1 MRVHL
6 VNPSEVSFGTAVITP
21 RWLYVL
27 AAATPGSFGDPV
39 LVDETLAAI
48 DLSTIL
54 AGDVVGIGIHTANAL
69 RGYAIGKQARERGA
83 HVVFGGIH
91 ATLYPNEAHE
101 LGGAHAV
108 VKGDGDVVWA
118 RVLADCSRQTPQPVY
133 EGGRI
138 EASEFLPARWDL
150 VPRQSY
156 MWASVQT
163 VRGCP
168 KHCSFCSVWRTDGQR
183 PRQRTSDVVIE
194 EIVQLRRL
202 GFRFIALADDNF
214 YPVTLTDLRLAEE
227 QQNTVRLNEL
237 KTIRE
242 ERFELMARLAQL
254 PSDMIFFTQITM
266 EAAEDT
272 DFLDA
277 MKAANIKGA
286 LVGVESVTPEGL
298 KDVYK
303 EFNAAGADL
312 VERLRTFRR
321 HGVYVLG
328 SFIFGLPSDR
338 PETFAATASAAAQAE
353 VAFAQFVTLTP
364 YPGTVDFM
372 RWEKKMES
380 SPIEIAGI
388 PITRRWL
395 IPQALR
401 PKLYWDHPTMSAE
414 EVRQRT
420 QSVWDAFY
428 SLRSIWARSG
438 FIKSM
443 RARLAFVLISKIY
456 RQMYADTGIATDSA
470 RVSRSSQWARWL
482 AKPCQRLF
490 AAAPMPDLEV
500 PVAWNARPKW
510 RHFLASWQATDNAN
524 PPPVQIGMNR
534 RVSTSCPR
542 DALEKS
548 LQ

>member
-1 MRVHL
+1 MRVHII
-6 VNPSEVSFGTAVITP
+6 NPSEVSFGTAVITP

-27 AAATPGSFGDPV
+27 AAATPETFGIPS
-39 LVDETLAAI
+39 LVDETLAEMDPDNI
-48 DLSTIL
+48 KP
-54 AGDVVGIGIHTANAL
+54 GDIVGIGIHTANAL
-69 RGYAIGKQARERGA
+69 RGYEIGKMARERGA
-83 HVVFGGIH
+83 KVVFGGIH

-118 RVLADCSRQTPQPVY
+118 RVLLDCSRQTLQPVY

-138 EASEFLPARWDL
+138 EASDFLPARWDL

-183 PRQRTSDVVIE
+183 PRQRASDVVIE

-214 YPVTLTDLRLAEE
+214 YPVTLTDLRLAEA
-227 QQNTVRLNEL
+227 QHNIHRLNEL
-237 KTIRE
+237 KAIRA

-254 PSDMIFFTQITM
+254 PQDMVFFTQITM

-286 LVGVESVTPEGL
+286 LVGVEAVTPEGL

-303 EFNAAGADL
+303 EFNAAGEEL
-312 VERLRTFRR
+312 IERLRTFRR
-321 HGVYVLG
+321 RGVYVLA

-338 PETFAATASAAAQAE
+338 PETFDATAVAAVKSE
-353 VAFAQFVTLTP
+353 VAFAQFVGLTP

-372 RWEKKMES
+372 RWEKTMEA
-380 SPIEIAGI
+380 SPAMVAGI

-395 IPQALR
+395 IPRALR
-401 PKLYWDHPTMSAE
+401 PKLYWPHPTMSAE
-414 EVRQRT
+414 EIRDRT
-420 QSVWDAFY
+420 QSVWDNFY
-428 SLRSIWARSG
+428 SLKSHLDALSFLKIPAFPPGIRVDLENLPADVCRYWNCHGQRASFTVGALGALASKTLPAAVRSPSHAGPRSPAE
-438 FIKSM
+438 S
-443 RARLAFVLISKIY
+443 
-456 RQMYADTGIATDSA
+456 ATD
-470 RVSRSSQWARWL
+470 RL
-482 AKPCQRLF
+482 HLNQR
-490 AAAPMPDLEV
+490 
-500 PVAWNARPKW
+500 
-510 RHFLASWQATDNAN
+510 AT
-524 PPPVQIGMNR
+524 
-534 RVSTSCPR
+534 PR
-542 DALEKS
+542 LH
-548 LQ
+548 

>member
-6 VNPSEVSFGTAVITP
+6 INPSEVSFGTAVITP

-27 AAATPGSFGDPV
+27 AAATPATFGNPS
-39 LVDETLAAI
+39 LVDETLAPVDPGSI
-48 DLSTIL
+48 R

-69 RGYAIGKQARERGA
+69 RGYAIGKMARERGA

-108 VKGDGDVVWA
+108 VKGDGDVIWA
-118 RVLADCSRQTPQPVY
+118 KVLQDCSVGDPSQVY

-138 EASEFLPARWDL
+138 EAPEFLAARWDL

-183 PRQRTSDVVIE
+183 PRQRTANAVIE

-214 YPVTLTDLRLAEE
+214 YPVTFSDIRMAEE
-227 QQNTVRLNEL
+227 QHNVARVNEL
-237 KTIRE
+237 KAIRE
-242 ERFELMARLAQL
+242 QRFELMTRLSQL
-254 PSDMIFFTQITM
+254 PADMIFFTQITM

-277 MKAANIKGA
+277 MRAANIKGA

-298 KDVYK
+298 KDVFK
-303 EFNAAGADL
+303 EFNAAGEDL

-338 PETFAATASAAAQAE
+338 PETFDATASAAARAE

-364 YPGTVDFM
+364 FPGTVDFM
-372 RWEKKMES
+372 RWEKAMEA
-380 SPIEIAGI
+380 SPITIGGI

-401 PKLYWDHPTMSAE
+401 PKLYWPHPTMSAE
-414 EVRQRT
+414 EIRKHT
-420 QSVWDAFY
+420 QSVWDTFY
-428 SLRSIWARSG
+428 GLGAIWARSG

-443 RARLAFVLISKIY
+443 RARMAFVLISKIY

-470 RVSRSSQWARWL
+470 RVSRSTRWARWL

-490 AAAPMPDLEV
+490 AAPPMPDLKV
-500 PVAWNARPKW
+500 PAAWNTSPS
-510 RHFLASWQATDNAN
+510 HPQL
-524 PPPVQIGMNR
+524 VQIG
-534 RVSTSCPR
+534 
-542 DALEKS
+542 E
-548 LQ
+548 

>member
-1 MRVHL
+1 VRIHL

-27 AAATPGSFGDPV
+27 AAATPESFGDPS
-39 LVDETLAAI
+39 LVDETLAAVDPVRI
-48 DLSTIL
+48 QR
-54 AGDVVGIGIHTANAL
+54 GDIVGIGIHTANAL
-69 RGYAIGKQARERGA
+69 RGYEIGKMARSRGA
-83 HVVFGGIH
+83 YVVFGGIH
-91 ATLYPNEAHE
+91 ATLYPDEARE

-108 VKGDGDVVWA
+108 VKGDGDLVWA
-118 RVLADCSRQTPQPVY
+118 TVLADCCRGTPRLIY

-138 EASEFLPARWDL
+138 EASEFVLARWDL
-150 VPRQSY
+150 VPRKSY

-183 PRQRTSDVVIE
+183 PRQRSSDVVIE
-194 EIVQLRRL
+194 EVVHLRRL

-227 QQNTVRLNEL
+227 QHNIVRLNEL
-237 KTIRE
+237 KTIRA
-242 ERFELMARLAQL
+242 ERFALMRRLAQL
-254 PSDMIFFTQITM
+254 PSDTIFFTQITM

-272 DFLDA
+272 EFLDA
-277 MKAANIKGA
+277 MQAAHIKGA

-303 EFNAAGADL
+303 EFNCAGEDL

-338 PETFAATASAAAQAE
+338 PETFKATARAAAKAG
-353 VAFAQFVTLTP
+353 VAFAQFVMLTP

-372 RWEKKMES
+372 RWEKNMEA
-380 SPIEIAGI
+380 SPVQIAGI

-395 IPQALR
+395 IPRALR
-401 PKLYWDHPTMSAE
+401 PKVYWPHPTMSAE
-414 EVRQRT
+414 EIRRRT
-420 QSVWDAFY
+420 QSVWDSFY
-428 SLRSIWARSG
+428 SLESIWARSR
-438 FIKSM
+438 FIKSL

-470 RVSRSSQWARWL
+470 RVSRSARWARWL

-490 AAAPMPDLEV
+490 AARPMPHLNV
-500 PVAWNARPKW
+500 PEAWS
-510 RHFLASWQATDNAN
+510 ASTGLGQTTPA
-524 PPPVQIGMNR
+524 
-534 RVSTSCPR
+534 S
-542 DALEKS
+542 
-548 LQ
+548 

>member
-6 VNPSEVSFGTAVITP
+6 INPSEVSFGTAVITP

-27 AAATPGSFGDPV
+27 AAATPAGFGEPC
-39 LVDETLAAI
+39 LVDETLEAVAI
-48 DLSTIL
+48 DQIR

-69 RGYAIGKQARERGA
+69 RGYKIGKLARDRGA
-83 HVVFGGIH
+83 YVVFGGIH
-91 ATLYPNEAHE
+91 ATLYPNEAQE

-118 RVLADCSRQTPQPVY
+118 KVLSDCSRGTPLPIY

-138 EASEFLPARWDL
+138 EAAEFLPARWDL
-150 VPRQSY
+150 LPRQKY

-183 PRQRTSDVVIE
+183 PRQRSSDVVIE
-194 EIVQLRRL
+194 EVVQLRRL

-227 QQNTVRLNEL
+227 QQNTPRLNEL
-237 KTIRE
+237 KTIRA
-242 ERFELMARLAQL
+242 ERFALMRRLAQL
-254 PSDMIFFTQITM
+254 PPDTIFFTQITM
-266 EAAEDT
+266 EAAEDP

-277 MKAANIKGA
+277 MVAAHIKGA

-303 EFNAAGADL
+303 EFNCAGEDL
-312 VERLRTFRR
+312 VQRLRTFRR

-338 PETFAATASAAAQAE
+338 PETFDATAAAAAQAE
-353 VAFAQFVTLTP
+353 IAFAQFVMLTP
-364 YPGTVDFM
+364 YPGTVDFN
-372 RWEKKMES
+372 RWEKQMEAA
-380 SPIEIAGI
+380 PIQIGGI

-395 IPQALR
+395 IPQELR
-401 PKLYWDHPTMSAE
+401 PKLYWPHPTMAAE
-414 EVRQRT
+414 EIRRRT
-420 QSVWDAFY
+420 QGVWDNFY
-428 SLRSIWARSG
+428 GLQLIWARSR
-438 FIKSM
+438 FIKSL

-470 RVSRSSQWARWL
+470 RVSRSARWARWL
-482 AKPCQRLF
+482 AKPCRRLF
-490 AAAPMPDLEV
+490 AGPLMPQLEIPEMWSAPAGLEQ
-500 PVAWNARPKW
+500 NTS
-510 RHFLASWQATDNAN
+510 ASD
-524 PPPVQIGMNR
+524 
-534 RVSTSCPR
+534 
-542 DALEKS
+542 
-548 LQ
+548 

>member
-6 VNPSEVSFGTAVITP
+6 INPSEVSFGTAVITP

-27 AAATPGSFGDPV
+27 AAATPVSFGDPC
-39 LVDETLAAI
+39 LVDETLAAFDPTQI
-48 DLSTIL
+48 HP
-54 AGDVVGIGIHTANAL
+54 GDIVGIGIHTANAL
-69 RGYAIGKQARERGA
+69 RGYKIGKTARARGA
-83 HVVFGGIH
+83 YVVFGGIH
-91 ATLYPNEAHE
+91 ATLYPDEAHE

-108 VKGDGDVVWA
+108 VKGDGDVAWS
-118 RVLADCSRQTPQPVY
+118 RVLADCAQGKPLLVY

-138 EASEFLPARWDL
+138 EASQFLPARWDL
-150 VPRQSY
+150 VPRKSY

-183 PRQRTSDVVIE
+183 PRQRSSDVVME

-227 QQNTVRLNEL
+227 QHNPARVNEL
-237 KTIRE
+237 KALRA

-254 PSDMIFFTQITM
+254 PPDTIFFTQITM

-277 MKAANIKGA
+277 MNAAHIKGA

-303 EFNAAGADL
+303 EFNAAGEEL
-312 VERLRTFRR
+312 VEQLRTFRR

-338 PETFAATASAAAQAE
+338 PETFDATALAAAQAE

-364 YPGTVDFM
+364 YPGTVDFI
-372 RWEKKMES
+372 RWEKQMEAA
-380 SPIEIAGI
+380 PVLIAGI

-401 PKLYWDHPTMSAE
+401 PKLYWPHPTMSGE
-414 EVRQRT
+414 EIRSHT
-420 QSVWDAFY
+420 QSVWDTFY
-428 SLRSIWARSG
+428 SLKSVWVRSR
-438 FIKSM
+438 FIKSL

-470 RVSRSSQWARWL
+470 RVSRSSRWARWL

-490 AAAPMPDLEV
+490 AGPAMPHLKLPEI
-500 PVAWNARPKW
+500 W
-510 RHFLASWQATDNAN
+510 
-524 PPPVQIGMNR
+524 
-534 RVSTSCPR
+534 STSPSVEQSPC
-542 DALEKS
+542 EVVN
-548 LQ
+548 